1 MSTIWY
7 YVCKCVGGWVC
18 MCMCLG
24 DWMDIYEG
32 MSEWVEERERG
43 RERERKGK
51 RERRMEGPVRNEF
64 FKCKW
69 IQLFDSKIVFNIF
82 WPFEGHRTEWETLNF
97 WQLSGSWPG
106 FEGQPVSKRFVPTA
120 AILIRFEW
128 HHQKKT
134 LKRILME
141 NTLYFLFP
149 AHQQQKITFKT
160 FKIK

>member
-1 MSTIWY
+1 MWVSTIWY
-7 YVCKCVGGWVC
+7 NVCKCVGGWVC

-43 RERERKGK
+43 RERERKEK

-82 WPFEGHRTEWETLNF
+82 WPFEGHRTKWETLNF

-106 FEGQPVSKRFVPTA
+106 FEGQPVSKRFVPSA

-128 HHQKKT
+128 HHQKNLKAHLDGKT
-134 LKRILME
+134 LF
-141 NTLYFLFP
+141 FLFP
-149 AHQQQKITFKT
+149 AHQQQKMKNWALP
-160 FKIK
+160 